1 VPLARVS
8 TIDEGLR
15 VPDFHFTDDEVAFRD
30 EVEAFLEA
38 ELPADVNPTASWTEE
53 GNDDLARGFT
63 DKLAK
68 KGWLAPAWPV
78 EYGGLGLSHMKQLI
92 YNEAMAYHGA
102 PLGQSWCGIQLVGPT
117 LMVYGSEEQKKEHLG
132 AILRNEVWW
141 AQGFSEPNSGSD
153 LASLQTRAV
162 IDGDDFVVNGS
173 KIWTSGA
180 QYASK
185 VILLTRTDPE
195 APKHKGISF
204 LLVDIDSPG
213 FRVQPLVDMSGNAPF
228 NQMFFEDV
236 RVPRRNMVGEMNRGW
251 YMAATTLDFE
261 RSGVDRAAHLRRQL
275 EEVVRSLRAERWN
288 GRPALSVYE
297 VRQKLTQLKIE
308 IDVARWIAYQVAS
321 LQAQGKIPNYE
332 ASMSKLFASE
342 VSQRFARS
350 LMEIY
355 GLHAQLRPEDRRTK
369 LGGMA
374 PTSYMVSVPATI
386 AAGSSEIQRN
396 IIATRGL
403 GLPRI

>member
-1 VPLARVS
+1 MPEFEFTA
-8 TIDEGLR
+8 DEK
-15 VPDFHFTDDEVAFRD
+15 AFRT
-30 EVEAFLEA
+30 EVESFIRA
-38 ELPADVNPTASWTEE
+38 ELPGDWSPDAGNEE
-53 GNDDLARGFT
+53 GNGDDTDVAWAFT
-63 DKLAK
+63 NKLAK

-78 EYGGLGLSHMKQLI
+78 QYGGLGLTHMKQMI
-92 YNEAMAYHGA
+92 YSEAMAYHGA
-102 PLGQSWCGIQLVGPT
+102 PLGQTWCGLQLVGPT
-117 LMVYGSEEQKKEHLG
+117 LMVYGNEEQKKEHLG
-132 AILRNEVWW
+132 QILRNEVWW

-162 IDGDDFVVNGS
+162 IDGDDFIVNGS

-180 QYASK
+180 QFASK

-204 LLVDIDSPG
+204 LLVDINSPG

-261 RSGVDRAAHLRRQL
+261 RSGVDRAAFLRRRL
-275 EEVVRSLRAERWN
+275 EDVVAALRDETLY
-288 GRPALSVYE
+288 GRPALEVYE
-297 VRQKLTQLKIE
+297 VRNKLAQLRME
-308 IDVARWIAYQVAS
+308 VDVARWIAYYVAS
-321 LQAQGKIPNYE
+321 QQAQGKIPNYE

-355 GLHAQLRPEDRRTK
+355 GLFAQLRPEDSRRK
-369 LGGMA
+369 LHGMM
-374 PTSYMVSVPATI
+374 PMFYMTSVPATI

>member
-1 VPLARVS
+1 M
-8 TIDEGLR
+8 
-15 VPDFHFTDDEVAFRD
+15 PDFRFTPDEEAFRD
-30 EVEAFLEA
+30 EVAGFLRA
-38 ELPADVNPTASWTEE
+38 ELPADSQRSVYEEVSDADASK
-53 GNDDLARGFT
+53 AFT
-63 DKLAK
+63 DKLAR
-68 KGWLAPAWPV
+68 KGWLAPAWPT
-78 EYGGLGLSHMKQLI
+78 EYGGLGLSHMKQMI
-92 YNEAMAYHGA
+92 YNEAMAYHRA
-102 PLGQSWCGIQLVGPT
+102 PLGQTWCGVGLVGPT
-117 LMVYGSEEQKKEHLG
+117 LMVYGSEEQKQEHLG

-180 QYASK
+180 QYAQK

-204 LLVDIDSPG
+204 LLADIDSPG
-213 FRVQPLVDMSGNAPF
+213 FRVQPLVDMSGHAPF

-236 RVPRRNMVGEMNRGW
+236 RIPRRNMVGEMNRGW

-261 RSGVDRAAHLRRQL
+261 RSGVDRAASLRRSL
-275 EEVVRSLRAERWN
+275 EEVVAHLHGHRVH
-288 GRPALSVYE
+288 GRPALE
-297 VRQKLTQLKIE
+297 DWQTRATLTQLKIE

-342 VSQRFARS
+342 VGQRFARA

-355 GLHAQLRPEDRRTK
+355 DLQAQLRPEDPRAT
-369 LGGMA
+369 LGGLPPMF
-374 PTSYMVSVPATI
+374 YMTTVPSTI